1 MGMRGF
7 ATIIFVAMCWSCS
20 ALYAGAQD
28 SGARLLLFSGT
39 DLSRHGSFLHGG
51 LLWSPDGLDREGF
64 TLKALIS
71 GGTYDYL
78 SGLIG
83 AEIKGREL
91 VARIMPGWRF
101 KRGATEFKI
110 YAGFDLQDHH
120 LKPADPESNL
130 QGGDVGIRAAF
141 EFWTEPTTTT
151 MIMVN
156 GSASTIVSSYA
167 IHAAAGVR
175 LFDRFY
181 VGPELQAFSSDGYLQ
196 RRIGV
201 HVTSFKLNDLEWS
214 AAAGYATDSDDRES
228 AYMRV
233 GVSRRY

>member
-1 MGMRGF
+1 MGTRGC
-7 ATIIFVAMCWSCS
+7 AAIVVAAMCWSCS
-20 ALYAGAQD
+20 AVFAGAQD

-39 DLSRHGSFLHGG
+39 DLWRHGSFLHGG
-51 LLWSPDGLDREGF
+51 LLWSPGGLDREGF

-83 AEIKGREL
+83 EEIQGREF

-101 KRGATEFKI
+101 KSGATELKI
-110 YAGFDLQDHH
+110 YAGLDLQDHR
-120 LKPADPESNL
+120 LKPVDPESEL
-130 QGGDVGIRAAF
+130 RGGDVGLRAAF
-141 EFWTEPTTTT
+141 ELWMQPTATT
-151 MIMVN
+151 MIAID
-156 GSASTIVSSYA
+156 GSASTIVGSYA
-167 IHAAAGVR
+167 IHAAAGMR

-181 VGPELQAFSSDGYLQ
+181 AGPEVQAFSSDGYLQ
-196 RRIGV
+196 RRIGI

-214 AAAGYATDSDDRES
+214 AAAGYATDSNDRES
-228 AYMRV
+228 AYMRL